1 MLSCLEDNF
10 CFGKRVPKHI
20 FGTGAD
26 RLPHN
31 LGLYARGTMT
41 LGRLERVDLR
51 EYFRNEASDFT
62 PWLSGAHNIDLLAD
76 EIGIGIQNVQTEASV
91 GRFNVDIL
99 AEEENTGRKII
110 IESG

>member
-1 MLSCLEDNF
+1 
-10 CFGKRVPKHI
+10 
-20 FGTGAD
+20 
-26 RLPHN
+26 
-31 LGLYARGTMT
+31 MT
-41 LGRLERVDLR
+41 LGRLESVDLR

-62 PWLSGAHNIDLLAD
+62 PWLAEPHNIDLLAD

-110 IESG
+110 IENQFGDYGPRPSWSTDHLRLWIRG